1 MNKLQHARTSWRDKE
16 IDTMLSMKHDGFTDA
31 EIGEI
36 LGRTA
41 KAVSVRHSKVMKRYE
56 ESTRANRYNEAADHA
71 INVKLSDD
79 WVDTIQEPDATPV
92 ADDNYVIC
100 IPRKAVLVV
109 LVAVLVAASWYAGKY
124 L

>member
-16 IDTMLSMKHDGFTDA
+16 IDTMLSMKRDGFTDA
-31 EIGEI
+31 DIGEI
-36 LGRTA
+36 LGRSA
-41 KAVSVRHSKVMKRYE
+41 KAISVRHSKVMRRYE
-56 ESTRANRYNEAADHA
+56 EGTRTKRYNEAADHA

-100 IPRKAVLVV
+100 IPRKSVLVV

>member
-16 IDTMLSMKHDGFTDA
+16 IDTMLSMKRDGFTDA
-31 EIGEI
+31 DIGEI
-36 LGRTA
+36 LGRSA
-41 KAVSVRHSKVMKRYE
+41 KAISVRHSKVMRRYE
-56 ESTRANRYNEAADHA
+56 EGTRTKRYNEAADHA

>member
-1 MNKLQHARTSWRDKE
+1 MTRPSNASTSWRDKDVE
-16 IDTMLSMKHDGFTDA
+16 TLMSMKREGFTD
-31 EIGEI
+31 EDIGEV

-41 KAVSVRHSKVMKRYE
+41 KAVSIRHSKVVKRYNGTGPQ
-56 ESTRANRYNEAADHA
+56 SHHT
-71 INVKLSDD
+71 VLSDD

-109 LVAVLVAASWYAGKY
+109 LVAVLVVASWYAGKY

>member
-1 MNKLQHARTSWRDKE
+1 MTRPSNASTSWRDKDVE
-16 IDTMLSMKHDGFTDA
+16 TLMSMKREGFTD
-31 EIGEI
+31 EDIGEV

-41 KAVSVRHSKVMKRYE
+41 KAVSVRHSKVVKRYNGTGPQ
-56 ESTRANRYNEAADHA
+56 SHHT
-71 INVKLSDD
+71 VLSDD
-79 WVDTIQEPDATPV
+79 WVDSIQEPDATPV

>member
-1 MNKLQHARTSWRDKE
+1 MNKLQYARTSWRDKD
-16 IDTMLSMKHDGFTDA
+16 IDTMLSMKRDGFTDA
-31 EIGEI
+31 DIGEV
-36 LGRTA
+36 LGRSA
-41 KAVSVRHSKVMKRYE
+41 KAVSVRHSLVMR
-56 ESTRANRYNEAADHA
+56 RYNKAADHA
-71 INVKLSDD
+71 INTKLSDD

>member
-16 IDTMLSMKHDGFTDA
+16 IDTMLSMKRDGFTDA
-31 EIGEI
+31 DIGEI
-36 LGRTA
+36 LGRSA
-41 KAVSVRHSKVMKRYE
+41 KAISVRHSKVMRRYE
-56 ESTRANRYNEAADHA
+56 EGTRTKRYNEAADHA

-92 ADDNYVIC
+92 VDDNYVIC

>member
-1 MNKLQHARTSWRDKE
+1 MNKLQHAHTLWRDKE
-16 IDTMLSMKHDGFTDA
+16 IDTMMSMKRDGFTDA
-31 EIGEI
+31 DIGEI

-41 KAVSVRHSKVMKRYE
+41 KAVSVRHSKVMRRYE
-56 ESTRANRYNEAADHA
+56 EGTRANRYNEAADHA

-109 LVAVLVAASWYAGKY
+109 LVAVLVVASWYAGKY

>member
-1 MNKLQHARTSWRDKE
+1 MR
-16 IDTMLSMKHDGFTDA
+16 
-31 EIGEI
+31 
-36 LGRTA
+36 
-41 KAVSVRHSKVMKRYE
+41 RYE
-56 ESTRANRYNEAADHA
+56 EGTRTKRYNEAADHA

>member
-1 MNKLQHARTSWRDKE
+1 MNKLQYARTSWRDKD
-16 IDTMLSMKHDGFTDA
+16 IDTMMSMKRDGFTDA
-31 EIGEI
+31 DIGEV
-36 LGRTA
+36 LGRSA
-41 KAVSVRHSKVMKRYE
+41 KAVSVRHSLVMRRYE
-56 ESTRANRYNEAADHA
+56 QGTRTKRYNEAADHA
-71 INVKLSDD
+71 INTKLSDD

>member
-16 IDTMLSMKHDGFTDA
+16 IDTMLSMKRDGFTDA
-31 EIGEI
+31 DIGEI
-36 LGRTA
+36 LGRSA
-41 KAVSVRHSKVMKRYE
+41 KAISVRHSKVMRRYE
-56 ESTRANRYNEAADHA
+56 EGTRTKRYNEAADHA

-109 LVAVLVAASWYAGKY
+109 LVAVLVAASWYSGKY